1 MKAGEFEYLRAESTS
16 EVCQALADGGEDSR
30 IIAGGQ
36 TLVPLMAMRM
46 VRPTLLIDIN
56 HVAELQGI
64 SEDAG
69 GVVIGACTRQA
80 DAVAS
85 DLVQL
90 KLPLLAK
97 ALRFV
102 GHPQTR
108 NRGTVGGSIA
118 NADPAAEIPLVA
130 LVLDAELTA
139 MSNDGES
146 RYQAAGFFSF
156 VMETALGP
164 DQCLTGVRFP
174 VWDGAHVGT
183 GFEEVSIRD
192 SDFAILAAAAQ
203 IETDGDGNCKRCA
216 IAIGGGA
223 PKPLRMGACE
233 DALAG
238 VRLDDDHIIQAAA
251 LVADALDPGSD
262 VHASAEY
269 RRRIAPEL
277 VARAVRQAVGEAL
290 S

>member
-1 MKAGEFEYLRAESTS
+1 MKAAEFDYLRGTSTS

-46 VRPTLLIDIN
+46 VRPALLIDIN

-64 SEDAG
+64 SEDG
-69 GVVIGACTRQA
+69 GAVVIGACTRQA
-80 DAVAS
+80 DAEAS
-85 DLVQL
+85 ALVQQ

-97 ALRFV
+97 ALGFV

-108 NRGTVGGSIA
+108 NRGTIGGSIA

-130 LVLDAELTA
+130 LTLDAELTA
-139 MSNDGES
+139 MSSSGES

-174 VWDGAHVGT
+174 VWDGAQVGT

-203 IETDGDGNCKRCA
+203 IETDNDGNCLRCA
-216 IAIGGGA
+216 VAIGGGG
-223 PKPLRMGACE
+223 PKPLRMSACE
-233 DALAG
+233 DALVGA
-238 VRLDDDHIIQAAA
+238 RLDDDHIREAAA
-251 LVADALDPGSD
+251 LVADVLDPGSD

-269 RRRIAPEL
+269 RLRIAPEL
-277 VARAVRQAVGEAL
+277 VARAIRQATGEAK

>member
-1 MKAGEFEYLRAESTS
+1 MKAAEFEYLRATSTS

-46 VRPTLLIDIN
+46 VRPKLLIDIN

-64 SEDAG
+64 SQDAG
-69 GVVIGACTRQA
+69 AVVIGACTRQA
-80 DAVAS
+80 DAEAS
-85 DLVQL
+85 DLVQR

-108 NRGTVGGSIA
+108 NRGTIGGSIA

-146 RYQAAGFFSF
+146 RYQATGFFSF

-174 VWDGAHVGT
+174 VWGGANVGT

-192 SDFAILAAAAQ
+192 SDFALLAAAAQ

-216 IAIGGGA
+216 IAIGGGG
-223 PKPLRMGACE
+223 PKPLRMEACE
-233 DALAG
+233 EALRGA
-238 VRLDDDHIIQAAA
+238 RLDDDHIAQAAA
-251 LVADALDPGSD
+251 MAADALDPGSD

-269 RRRIAPEL
+269 RLRIAPEL
-277 VARAVRQAVGEAL
+277 VARAVKQAVNEAKA
-290 S
+290 

>member
-1 MKAGEFEYLRAESTS
+1 MKAAEFEYLCAESVS

-36 TLVPLMAMRM
+36 TLVPLMVMRM

-64 SEDAG
+64 AEDAG
-69 GVVIGACTRQA
+69 GIKIGACTRQA
-80 DAVAS
+80 DAETS
-85 DLVQL
+85 DLVQQ

-97 ALRFV
+97 ALRLV

-130 LVLDAELTA
+130 LTLDAELVA
-139 MSNDGES
+139 MSNSGES
-146 RYQAAGFFSF
+146 HYQAAGFFSF

-164 DQCLTGVRFP
+164 DQCLTELRFP

-203 IETDGDGNCKRCA
+203 IETDNEGNCRRCA

-233 DALAG
+233 DAMIGA
-238 VRLDDDHIIQAAA
+238 RLDDNHINQAAA
-251 LVADALDPGSD
+251 LAAEAIDPGSD

-277 VARAVRQAVGEAL
+277 VARALKQAVSEARP
-290 S
+290 